1 MATNPKSLGAEL
13 LNLQELEELY
23 GNIRGSGGPHVG
35 MTNAPMPPESMVPDE
50 VAAGASQDTGTN
62 AVARDEGN
70 GGRQAIHVES
80 HEPGLATRVASSE
93 GRSELMEEDTV
104 TPPTSPGT
112 SMRSP
117 VMQ

>member
-1 MATNPKSLGAEL
+1 
-13 LNLQELEELY
+13 
-23 GNIRGSGGPHVG
+23 
-35 MTNAPMPPESMVPDE
+35 MTNAPMPLEMIIPDE
-50 VAAGASQDTGTN
+50 VAPGASQNTGTN

-70 GGRQAIHVES
+70 GCRQAIHIES
-80 HEPGLATRVASSE
+80 HEPGLATPVANSE